1 MLGRDERYKDAG
13 REGEQVTGGWEIPEV
28 ENGHAGE
35 VAEGVRQ
42 SRNEVFTEI
51 QFLQIQALTKAVG
64 ELFDLPHLKLLK
76 LPTSMTLSAFQ
87 FPPIL
92 VSIPDTYPTK
102 IRQTADPHSQK
113 KPTFFGKKTSFFWKK
128 DVFIRVWDLRFSKVV
143 SFRCRASLSCLIHY
157 LSYGHA
163 TQFRWMHYL
172 FSFFPCKL
180 LGPAP
185 FRRPVCRV

>member
-1 MLGRDERYKDAG
+1 LALPLQSSGKAVLGRDERYKDAG

-35 VAEGVRQ
+35 VAEGVGQ

-76 LPTSMTLSAFQ
+76 LPTSLTLFAFH
-87 FPPIL
+87 FSPIL

-102 IRQTADPHSQK
+102 IRQTADPHSHK
-113 KPTFFGKKTSFFWKK
+113 KLTFFLEKNAFFWEKGRLSPGLGFK
-128 DVFIRVWDLRFSKVV
+128 VQQSSKFQMPRVLIM
-143 SFRCRASLSCLIHY
+143 LSTL
-157 LSYGHA
+157 
-163 TQFRWMHYL
+163 
-172 FSFFPCKL
+172 
-180 LGPAP
+180 
-185 FRRPVCRV
+185 PVIGACYPI